1 MNLVTVCGHNTTMLY
16 HMLNHYH
23 LHMDEIFVVLY
34 AHHKKDPIIEQGL
47 HILEKFNLK
56 PHKIVYE
63 RPFDWA
69 RVTQHYNETKV
80 LKPDDWWIV
89 ADDDELQL

>member
-1 MNLVTVCGHNTTMLY
+1 MHIT
-16 HMLNHYH
+16 
-23 LHMDEIFVVLY
+23 
-34 AHHKKDPIIEQGL
+34 KKDPIIEQGL

-69 RVTQHYNETKV
+69 RVTEHYNETKL

-89 ADDDELQL
+89 AEMMMNYNYTLNQLGK